1 MTTQYWRIALIAWM
15 ILIFIA
21 SSSLLSSDNTE
32 EFLVYDVLNYI
43 IRKFAHITEYAILV
57 FLWFRSLW
65 TKPKRFIQCLLWSV
79 VLSILYAASDEWH
92 QSFVPNRLGIWT
104 DVVWDTIGAILAG
117 IGFYCTQKWGSVEA
131 QRRLLGSS
139 AVGE

>member
-1 MTTQYWRIALIAWM
+1 MNTQRWRIALITWI

-32 EFLVYDVLNYI
+32 KVLVYDSLNYTL
-43 IRKFAHITEYAILV
+43 RKLAHVAEYAVLV
-57 FLWFRSLW
+57 LLWFRSLW
-65 TKPKRFIQCLLWSV
+65 TKPKRFIPYVIWSV

-104 DVVWDTIGAILAG
+104 DVVWDATGAILAG
-117 IGFYCTQKWGSVEA
+117 IGLCCTKKWGTAEA
-131 QRRLLGSS
+131 QQRLLGSS

>member
-32 EFLVYDVLNYI
+32 EFLVYDILNYT
-43 IRKFAHITEYAILV
+43 IRKFAHITEYAILS

-65 TKPKRFIQCLLWSV
+65 TKPKRFIQCLVWSV

-104 DVVWDTIGAILAG
+104 DVVWDAVGAILAG
-117 IGFYCTQKWGSVEA
+117 IGFYYTQKWGSVEA

>member
-1 MTTQYWRIALIAWM
+1 MNTRHWRIALIVWV
-15 ILIFIA
+15 ILIFVA
-21 SSSLLSSDNTE
+21 SSGLLSSDNTE
-32 EFLVYDVLNYI
+32 KFLVYNILNYAV
-43 IRKFAHITEYAILV
+43 RKLAHIAEYAVLV
-57 FLWFRSLW
+57 FLGFRSLW
-65 TKPKRFIQCLLWSV
+65 TKPKRFAQCLIWSV

-104 DVVWDTIGAILAG
+104 DVVWDAAGAILAG
-117 IGFYCTQKWGSVEA
+117 IGLYCTQKWGSVEA